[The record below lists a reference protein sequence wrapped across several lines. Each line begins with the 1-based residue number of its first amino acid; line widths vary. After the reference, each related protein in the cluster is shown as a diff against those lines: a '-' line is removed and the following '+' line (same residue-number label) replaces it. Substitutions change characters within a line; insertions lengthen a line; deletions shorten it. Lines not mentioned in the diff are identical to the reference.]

1 MIGNT
6 SLMDCESAMYSA
18 SVVDN
23 AISVCIFDVQC
34 MGYPAYVIIY
44 PILDLAEFG
53 LSDAVLLF
61 HSVACAASTQHSIH
75 SRFGLMIN
83 PLSLVANK
91 YLPILLTATV
101 CCTFGLAQCLAH

>member
-1 MIGNT
+1 MAYSIRTKCHLHDIGYNG
-6 SLMDCESAMYSA
+6 SA

-34 MGYPAYVIIY
+34 MGHPAYVIIY

-61 HSVACAASTQHSIH
+61 HSDPEPCFSSKNA
-75 SRFGLMIN
+75 
-83 PLSLVANK
+83 LSD
-91 YLPILLTATV
+91 YYDGI
-101 CCTFGLAQCLAH
+101 